1 MKLLY
6 HTLKL
11 KIMEKEQNLTASNSV
26 SAFCEKYK
34 DEIKK
39 LVNQPLSGNSV
50 SAVDEKAKVE
60 EIGFDYIKHRDSRYI
75 KEDYIIRT
83 LYPEFIKKMLQEGRI
98 KILEGNKDYFSTI
111 LGEPTK
117 IFYEFIPENI
127 STKEE
132 VKEDPRDN
140 SLIGEDDSW
149 VNDIDMGSR

>member
-1 MKLLY
+1 
-6 HTLKL
+6 
-11 KIMEKEQNLTASNSV
+11 MEKEQNLTASNSV

-132 VKEDPRDN
+132 VKELGTKQHSPDLDSVATLACTDGN
-140 SLIGEDDSW
+140 SIEQ
-149 VNDIDMGSR
+149 